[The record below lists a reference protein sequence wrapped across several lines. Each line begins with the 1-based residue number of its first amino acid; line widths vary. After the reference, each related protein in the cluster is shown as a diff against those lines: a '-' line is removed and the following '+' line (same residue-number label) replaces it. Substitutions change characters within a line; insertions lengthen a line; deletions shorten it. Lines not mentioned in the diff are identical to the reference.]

1 MNSPRKL
8 VLCVKQLES
17 SFRFGA
23 NPDSPQ
29 YVGARSL
36 APDQKTAAVVV
47 DDFLVVQLAPRTRA
61 TYATTCLGFLRGVVE
76 LVADLAED
84 PS

>member
-1 MNSPRKL
+1 ML
-8 VLCVKQLES
+8 VLPNISGKSAAPAPSKMAIVDP
-17 SFRFGA
+17 R
-23 NPDSPQ
+23 P
-29 YVGARSL
+29 L
-36 APDQKTAAVVV
+36 APAKKTAAVV
-47 DDFLVVQLAPRTRA
+47 DDFLAAQLAPRTRA